1 MQEKSQITLRPEKI
15 QFSSR
20 SMKISDPD
28 HGGYK
33 IPYRE
38 IIHVS
43 LMIPGRE
50 EGTCYEP
57 EITDITG
64 DMEGDL
70 ILCDSK
76 CCKWR
81 IHPELTGMT
90 AGSLLENLTMHAP
103 YILVGGG

>member
-1 MQEKSQITLRPEKI
+1 MQEKSQITLRPERI
-15 QFSSR
+15 QFSSH

-38 IIHVS
+38 IVLAS
-43 LMIPGRE
+43 LLAPGRE

-90 AGSLLENLTMHAP
+90 AGSLLENLIIHAP